1 MHTPAS
7 EQPTVHGESRGVG
20 AAAREV
26 AEHAS
31 TIARL
36 EFELAQLE
44 LKRKLGA
51 FGTGIGMLLGAAVFG
66 LFTIGFLLATLA
78 AALETFLP
86 DWLSLLLVSV
96 FLLVLVGV
104 LGMLGLSTLRRGTPP
119 VPTQAIEEAKL
130 TTTALKGNG
139 KR

>member
-1 MHTPAS
+1 MHTPVS
-7 EQPTVHGESRGVG
+7 EGEMQGESRGVG

-36 EFELAQLE
+36 ELELAQLE

-51 FGTGIGMLLGAAVFG
+51 FGAGIGMLSGAAVFG
-66 LFTIGFLLATLA
+66 LFALGFLLATLA
-78 AALETFLP
+78 AAFETFLP

-96 FLLVLVGV
+96 LLLVIVGV
-104 LGMLGLSTLRRGTPP
+104 LGMLGLSTLRRGSPP
-119 VPTQAIEEAKL
+119 VPK
-130 TTTALKGNG
+130 
-139 KR
+139 

>member
-7 EQPTVHGESRGVG
+7 ERTTANDRPHGVG

-31 TIARL
+31 AIARL
-36 EFELAQLE
+36 ELELAQLE

-66 LFTIGFLLATLA
+66 LFALGFLLATLA
-78 AALETFLP
+78 AALDTFLP
-86 DWLSLLLVSV
+86 RWLSLLLVSV
-96 FLLVLVGV
+96 FLLVVVGV
-104 LGMLGLSTLRRGTPP
+104 LAMLGLKALRRGSPP
-119 VPTQAIEEAKL
+119 VPKQAIEEAKR
-130 TTTALKGNG
+130 TTAALKSDGSA
-139 KR
+139 